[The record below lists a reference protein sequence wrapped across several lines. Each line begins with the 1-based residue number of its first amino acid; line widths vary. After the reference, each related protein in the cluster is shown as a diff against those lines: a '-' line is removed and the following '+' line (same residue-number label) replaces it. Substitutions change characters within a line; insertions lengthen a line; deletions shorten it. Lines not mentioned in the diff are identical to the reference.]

1 MKTVRFGDLM
11 KHSYSA
17 KPCKLL
23 CYLTSSDEVLK
34 NDIRF
39 KYFMSC
45 RDNKTTVLPI
55 LHKIQAD
62 GCLNLTNY
70 TLSAHLAKSLGQAL
84 KKGGESGGGL
94 ENAFTKLI
102 LDTNGLKDED
112 FAAILSGFSHV

>member
-1 MKTVRFGDLM
+1 M
-11 KHSYSA
+11 
-17 KPCKLL
+17 
-23 CYLTSSDEVLK
+23 LK

-55 LHKIQAD
+55 LHKIQGD

-84 KKGGESGGGL
+84 RKGEASGGL
-94 ENAFTKLI
+94 EKAFTKLI
-102 LDTNGLKDED
+102 LDTNALKDED
-112 FAAILSGFSHV
+112 FAAILRGFSYV

>member
-1 MKTVRFGDLM
+1 MSCLMRMPLEVAIALNPLIDKQDMLSRVSQNIMKTVRFGDLM

-17 KPCKLL
+17 KPCK
-23 CYLTSSDEVLK
+23 YLSCPLTRSDDLLK

-55 LHKIQAD
+55 LHKIQGD

-70 TLSAHLAKSLGQAL
+70 TLSSHLAKSLG
-84 KKGGESGGGL
+84 
-94 ENAFTKLI
+94 
-102 LDTNGLKDED
+102 
-112 FAAILSGFSHV
+112 